1 MTSPSSALE
10 ANLRI
15 SVQARLHLLGDIAQ
29 RAFFESAVTEV
40 INRYKN
46 GGDYILAQIS
56 KRVDSGKMI

>member
-15 SVQARLHLLGDIAQ
+15 SVQARLDLLVDIAQ
-29 RAFFESAVTEV
+29 LAVFESAVNEV

-46 GGDYILAQIS
+46 GGDYILASIS
-56 KRVDSGKMI
+56 RRVDSRKMI

>member
-15 SVQARLHLLGDIAQ
+15 SVQARLDLLVDIAQ
-29 RAFFESAVTEV
+29 LAVFESAVNEV

-46 GGDYILAQIS
+46 GGDYI
-56 KRVDSGKMI
+56 